1 MEGYD
6 FLKGF
11 VIGVMVMFVLS
22 VITISYSYREHDT
35 NIKCECHKIIQ
46 EK

>member
-1 MEGYD
+1 MQGYD

-11 VIGVMVMFVLS
+11 VVGVMTMFVLS
-22 VITISYSYREHDT
+22 VITISINNNYHNT
-35 NIKCECHKIIQ
+35 NIKCQCQDISQ